1 MYRRVCHSIELVLS
15 QIVMCIL
22 GNKKTEGRSS
32 MQAHPRRQFKGL
44 LGEVRQAKVK
54 YNLKAL

>member
-22 GNKKTEGRSS
+22 GNKKTEGRTN

-44 LGEVRQAKVK
+44 FIFIFVL
-54 YNLKAL
+54 NII